1 MIFLILNILVSFA
14 ILTFFKLFD
23 RLSIHKN
30 FAIVVS
36 YFVAFAA
43 SLISYK
49 GKIELS
55 DLISN
60 GYLKLGI
67 ITGITFYIGFQ
78 LFATSTQKIGLA
90 ITSVSGNISV
100 VLPVVFAMVVFG
112 ESSGALKIGG
122 ILVALISFYFIFKP
136 ERNQSIEKHKI
147 IFPALLFV
155 VTGTNAIL
163 LKIGQQNGSADSKLL
178 LMAII
183 FLFAFFTGLIHL
195 LASKSKPSITPKNIG
210 GALLLGL
217 LNFTS
222 TTLLFKALSIF
233 EASVFFPVYNS
244 GYIAISALG
253 GYLFFKEK
261 LKPVNIFG
269 IFMAMVAIIIIT
281 SF

>member
-36 YFVAFAA
+36 YFIAFTA

-60 GYLKLGI
+60 GYLTLGI

-122 ILVALISFYFIFKP
+122 ILVALVSFYFIFKP
-136 ERNQSIEKHKI
+136 ERNQSFERHKI

-163 LKIGQQNGSADSKLL
+163 LKIGQQNGSADS
-178 LMAII
+178 MAII

-195 LASKSKPSITPKNIG
+195 LASKSKPSITTKNIG

-217 LNFTS
+217 LNFAS